1 MIYFKIHY
9 IIKQKHDDWSVNM
22 QTIELM
28 NSMIPVSRF
37 NKGEAS
43 KIFDEVAKTGIKI
56 AVKNNKPA
64 CVLLSPERYESLL
77 EEIEDLELTMEVEK
91 RLEKNNPTVSFQEV
105 LAKNGMTEEDLE
117 GWEDVEIE

>member
-1 MIYFKIHY
+1 
-9 IIKQKHDDWSVNM
+9 M